1 MLLSTHI
8 PEAITNITIILGL
21 AILVLLI
28 CNHFKIPSLLGFILT
43 GVVAGPSFTNLI
55 GTDSN
60 LPVFAEIG
68 VIFLLFSIGIEFSL
82 KDLIRIR
89 KQVFV
94 GGGMQMLLTILVT
107 AAVGNFMNIA
117 FNEAVFIG
125 MLFSLSSTAIVLK
138 LLQDNGRLQSPQGKG
153 SMAILIFQDMAV
165 VPLVLFTPFLSS
177 NADSSI
183 ADLLLTLLKAVITI
197 GGVLLLARVIMPK
210 FLFAVAK
217 SRSSELFLLTIIVVC
232 MSVAW
237 LTALAGLS
245 LSLGAFLAGLI
256 ISESE
261 YSHEAFGT
269 ILPFREVFT
278 SFFFISIGLLVDIKF
293 LAHEWVWI
301 VVITAG
307 VLLAKT
313 LITGISSY
321 FTGSNARVA
330 LISGLYISQ
339 VGEFAFVLADK
350 GLNFGVLSASN
361 YQLFLSVSLVSMA
374 FTPLIIQKSDSISI
388 FVNNLLMSKALKKR
402 FPRLIKSSLK
412 YVSEEVKLKDHLVVI
427 GYGNTGKNIAK
438 VVRMAR
444 IPFAAIDSDP
454 QVVLA
459 SGKKKNDVILY
470 GNATTQS
477 VLSHAAITD
486 ARVAVISIGGNRS
499 EVKKVVMTIKKMAPH
514 VFIIATTRKLD
525 DVVKLFDLGAN
536 DVISEQFET
545 SVELTTR
552 ILSRYLVPRTEIE
565 DFVVKLRTLNYNM
578 MRTIRY
584 EQQGIQDYR
593 LEISDTEILTM
604 KVKKDSVI
612 CGKMLNELQLRA
624 QHGVSVLAVK
634 RGADITANP
643 HGEMELKEG
652 DILVI
657 FGSHEAVDRMSR
669 I

>member
-1 MLLSTHI
+1 L
-8 PEAITNITIILGL
+8 
-21 AILVLLI
+21 
-28 CNHFKIPSLLGFILT
+28 
-43 GVVAGPSFTNLI
+43 
-55 GTDSN
+55 
-60 LPVFAEIG
+60 
-68 VIFLLFSIGIEFSL
+68 
-82 KDLIRIR
+82 
-89 KQVFV
+89 
-94 GGGMQMLLTILVT
+94 
-107 AAVGNFMNIA
+107 
-117 FNEAVFIG
+117 
-125 MLFSLSSTAIVLK
+125 
-138 LLQDNGRLQSPQGKG
+138 
-153 SMAILIFQDMAV
+153 
-165 VPLVLFTPFLSS
+165 
-177 NADSSI
+177 
-183 ADLLLTLLKAVITI
+183 
-197 GGVLLLARVIMPK
+197 
-210 FLFAVAK
+210 
-217 SRSSELFLLTIIVVC
+217 
-232 MSVAW
+232 
-237 LTALAGLS
+237 
-245 LSLGAFLAGLI
+245 
-256 ISESE
+256 
-261 YSHEAFGT
+261 
-269 ILPFREVFT
+269 
-278 SFFFISIGLLVDIKF
+278 
-293 LAHEWVWI
+293 
-301 VVITAG
+301 
-307 VLLAKT
+307 
-313 LITGISSY
+313 
-321 FTGSNARVA
+321 
-330 LISGLYISQ
+330 
-339 VGEFAFVLADK
+339 
-350 GLNFGVLSASN
+350 
-361 YQLFLSVSLVSMA
+361 
-374 FTPLIIQKSDSISI
+374 
-388 FVNNLLMSKALKKR
+388 
-402 FPRLIKSSLK
+402 
-412 YVSEEVKLKDHLVVI
+412 
-427 GYGNTGKNIAK
+427 
-438 VVRMAR
+438 
-444 IPFAAIDSDP
+444 AAIDSDP

-459 SGKKKNDVILY
+459 SGKTKNDVILY